1 MLSPNGGLP
10 LALVY
15 FLFVVI
21 NPSKAPNFGDTSDG
35 GSDLLLP
42 LLLNSTNDNAKRK
55 REKKGKMMK

>member
-1 MLSPNGGLP
+1 MLSPSEGLP

-21 NPSKAPNFGDTSDG
+21 NPSKAPSFVGISDG

-42 LLLNSTNDNAKRK
+42 LLLNSMNDNAKRK
-55 REKKGKMMK
+55 REKEGKIKK